1 MINKFVTMATAVMMC
16 TAAGTYAFAQDS
28 EGQEGKRHM
37 RGASHRMHHD
47 GFGDPARMLEMMTRH
62 LELDDTRSQTI
73 GNILEAAKPD
83 IDALRERVQATRK
96 AMREL
101 DVSDP
106 GYWDKLQTLS
116 TDIGALTSEAALLHG
131 RLRADVFAEL
141 TPEQRERAA
150 EGRGRMRDR
159 FRHGGGRH
167 APESAS
173 TEPE

>member
-1 MINKFVTMATAVMMC
+1 MINKFVSIATAVMMC

-47 GFGDPARMLEMMTRH
+47 GFGDPTRMLEMMIRH
-62 LELDDTRSQTI
+62 LELDDDQSQTI
-73 GNILEAAKPD
+73 GDILEAAKPD
-83 IDALRERVQATRK
+83 IDALRERLQAARK
-96 AMREL
+96 AMHEL
-101 DVSDP
+101 DLSDS
-106 GYWDKLQTLS
+106 GYEANLQTLS
-116 TDIGALTSEAALLHG
+116 TDIGALSAEAALLHG
-131 RLRADVFAEL
+131 RLRAGVFAEL